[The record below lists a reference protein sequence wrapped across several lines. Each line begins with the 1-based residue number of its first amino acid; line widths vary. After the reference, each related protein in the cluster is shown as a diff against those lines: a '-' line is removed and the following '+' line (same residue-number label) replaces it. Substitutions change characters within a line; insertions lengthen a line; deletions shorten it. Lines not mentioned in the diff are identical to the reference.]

1 MRRPRVRLRRPRGTA
16 EVAWACVVAVAVLVL
31 AVRVVVHTATV
42 LMDAWPV
49 VLVIAVLAG
58 ALAALNTARSIAA
71 GRRAAERLAV
81 LRMTPA
87 ELDSMDDRAFEEALG
102 SLLIRDGWQARR
114 VGGRGDQAADV
125 IGEHAHLGR
134 LVVQAKHTAV
144 GGKVGVRVMY
154 EVNGTAGPVHRARHA
169 VVVTNGA
176 FTRDAMDWGERHGVH
191 WVDRER
197 LRRWAEDG
205 AALHELLR
213 LTARPNRFGRAA

>member
-1 MRRPRVRLRRPRGTA
+1 MRLRRPRGTA

-125 IGEHAHLGR
+125 IGEHTQLGR

-169 VVVTNGA
+169 VVVTNGT